1 MHVSIDTYLK
11 LRNTNNINL
20 IKKVINRLK
29 NTFITYCDSTKKLC
43 TEPLFKN
50 LELRN
55 KRVYFKFNEFIE
67 KASSAKGRGH
77 CKMYLPLMLF
87 RDKKK
92 TAYKYNQLRFYFVFK
107 WYIEG
112 FDEFNIKE
120 IESVYKEIYKS
131 KLNPKIIDNVLI
143 DYSEIKR

>member
-1 MHVSIDTYLK
+1 M
-11 LRNTNNINL
+11 
-20 IKKVINRLK
+20 INRLK
-29 NTFITYCDSTKKLC
+29 NILITYYDSTKKMC

-77 CKMYLPLMLF
+77 SKVYLPLVLF

-92 TAYKYNQLRFYFVFK
+92 TAYKYNQLRFFSIIKF
-107 WYIEG
+107 YIEG
-112 FDEFNIKE
+112 VDEFYIKKD
-120 IESVYKEIYKS
+120 IESAFKNIYKS
-131 KLNPKIIDNVLI
+131 KLNPEITENIIKEFHI
-143 DYSEIKR
+143 IKRITNS